1 MAKTYK
7 DIYPDVYAFEA
18 LYEGYL
24 RARKGKRYRPEV
36 LRFTKCLEE
45 NLIHLQNELIWKMYK
60 TGRYREFY
68 VYEPKQRTIA
78 ALPFRDRVVQH
89 SLVAAIEPLWERQF
103 IFDSYACRIG
113 KGTHAGVDRAQF
125 FLCRQ
130 RHRSGLVY
138 VLKCDIN
145 KYFASINHEVLK
157 QLLRRRIACPDT
169 LWLLDEIIDST
180 PDPGIPIGN
189 LTSQLFA
196 NIYLHE
202 LDEFVKYTLKE
213 PAYMRYMDDFIVVH
227 HDKSYLQDLRL
238 KIETFLDERLSL
250 ITNGKTQIFPVSA
263 TRGRSLDFLGY
274 KIWPT
279 HRRLRK
285 DSVRRMRQK
294 LKLFRKNKISREDLQ
309 RSLNAWLGHAGHAD
323 TYNLQN
329 KLLKQA

>member
-7 DIYPDVYAFEA
+7 DIYPNVYSFES

-125 FLCRQ
+125 FLRRQ

-145 KYFASINHEVLK
+145 KYFASINHKVLK
-157 QLLRRRIACPDT
+157 QLLRRRITCPDT
-169 LWLLDEIIDST
+169 LWLLDEIVDST

-202 LDEFVKYTLKE
+202 LDEFVKYGLKE
-213 PAYMRYMDDFIVVH
+213 PTYMRYMDDFIVVH
-227 HDKSYLQDLRL
+227 HDKSYLQGLRQ
-238 KIETFLDERLSL
+238 KIETFLNEHLSL

-263 TRGRSLDFLGY
+263 TRGRALDFLGY

-294 LKLFRKNKISREDLQ
+294 LRLFRKNKISQEEFQ
-309 RSLNAWLGHAGHAD
+309 RSLNAWLSHAGHAD
-323 TYNLQN
+323 THNLQN
-329 KLLKQA
+329 KLLKEI